1 MKILFS
7 SMKIPATWTKNS
19 IDKNHKKV
27 IKQYIRLNNDI
38 IGNNRNRIEHIA
50 IYITII
56 KHSILFYLQ
65 NYLLLI
71 YLVQSCQKIWH
82 NFSPVLRN
90 TKEKEIKQ
98 EKSDSCIILYYIN
111 GNKKNG
117 SGRSQLLSNSNP
129 AEIFL
134 ARFYRRNV
142 YRVVETELRRNA
154 RLLMFKLVESDP
166 LGFIDRSAF
175 EKSKIIDSYLDE
187 NEWLSRI
194 PGLLPDSLSALTSTS
209 KFSRISSMLSKVGR
223 LEGFGSQHLVSRSFS
238 IFEEKFFKHGREFV
252 STTFVRRAS
261 KQMPFPKG
269 FFSAHISQRRIPNE

>member
-1 MKILFS
+1 MSANMTQLFASVKKHKREGDQKGEIRFMYHTILHQ
-7 SMKIPATWTKNS
+7 WQQEERLR
-19 IDKNHKKV
+19 KKPTTL
-27 IKQYIRLNNDI
+27 QFEPCWDI
-38 IGNNRNRIEHIA
+38 
-50 IYITII
+50 
-56 KHSILFYLQ
+56 
-65 NYLLLI
+65 
-71 YLVQSCQKIWH
+71 V
-82 NFSPVLRN
+82 
-90 TKEKEIKQ
+90 
-98 EKSDSCIILYYIN
+98 
-111 GNKKNG
+111 
-117 SGRSQLLSNSNP
+117 
-129 AEIFL
+129 L
-134 ARFYRRNV
+134 ARFHRRNI

-238 IFEEKFFKHGREFV
+238 IFEEKFFRHGREFV